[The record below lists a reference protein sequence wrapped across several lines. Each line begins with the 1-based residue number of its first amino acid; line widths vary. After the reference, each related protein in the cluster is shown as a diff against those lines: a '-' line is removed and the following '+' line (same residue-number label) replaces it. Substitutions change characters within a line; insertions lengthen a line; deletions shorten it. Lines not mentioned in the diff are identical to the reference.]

1 MKEGSSSKM
10 KASQTPASKKE
21 IKKPSGKQ
29 TPVDPKH
36 DKSSKTKSDNK
47 EKKNDDTKSKPNEQN
62 SATEKQLSENEEA
75 AKKNKETK
83 NEKIK
88 ETEHGKTSDAPS
100 LSKVNSKG
108 NSGSQKG
115 EEIEKNKKTGSIE
128 KHGNSESTAG
138 NGNSSKHEQG
148 GNHGK
153 SENTANIGSSS
164 KHETN
169 GTSTHHGNSGYSSKY
184 GNNYGSG
191 YDSGYGYYENKK
203 KVPGI
208 FGFYNNKIYNNC
220 FMNSSLQNLLH
231 CEEFTKLLHS
241 IPDYNLSDKPLAKE
255 VKSLIGQMNRG
266 EDELDASRIKGILS
280 NVEEKY
286 KHNEQQDANEFITIF
301 LNQLLKELKGS
312 SGYSTKNIPNDEK
325 ERKAF
330 NKLEERFFLQNKSFL
345 LDLFYGR
352 LRRDYICQ
360 NGHLCLVKF
369 NNYNTLILPQP
380 IKSNNIY
387 DLLKLYQEGKSID
400 DKIFCNTCKKE
411 LRYSIETK
419 IYSIPKYFIVC
430 LEKGSSYYDNGIDFH
445 PVLKTKNFMDNPQGE
460 YNLNSLIEYS
470 GNRKSGHYTAKVC
483 QNNEWFSISD
493 SSYGSISESEIYN
506 SAIILFYS
514 RID

>member
-100 LSKVNSKG
+100 LSKENSKG

-255 VKSLIGQMNRG
+255 VNSLIGQMNRG
-266 EDELDASRIKGILS
+266 EDELDASRIYY
-280 NVEEKY
+280 N
-286 KHNEQQDANEFITIF
+286 
-301 LNQLLKELKGS
+301 
-312 SGYSTKNIPNDEK
+312 
-325 ERKAF
+325 
-330 NKLEERFFLQNKSFL
+330 FF
-345 LDLFYGR
+345 
-352 LRRDYICQ
+352 
-360 NGHLCLVKF
+360 
-369 NNYNTLILPQP
+369 
-380 IKSNNIY
+380 
-387 DLLKLYQEGKSID
+387 KSII
-400 DKIFCNTCKKE
+400 KRIK
-411 LRYSIETK
+411 R
-419 IYSIPKYFIVC
+419 
-430 LEKGSSYYDNGIDFH
+430 
-445 PVLKTKNFMDNPQGE
+445 
-460 YNLNSLIEYS
+460 
-470 GNRKSGHYTAKVC
+470 
-483 QNNEWFSISD
+483 
-493 SSYGSISESEIYN
+493 
-506 SAIILFYS
+506 IIRLFN
-514 RID
+514 